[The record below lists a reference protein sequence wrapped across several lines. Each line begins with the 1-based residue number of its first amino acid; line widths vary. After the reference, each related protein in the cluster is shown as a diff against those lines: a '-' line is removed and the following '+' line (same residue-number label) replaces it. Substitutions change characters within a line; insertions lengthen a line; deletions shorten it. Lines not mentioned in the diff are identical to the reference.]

1 MRIGLM
7 SIGLSLLIIFIIIIN
22 TSNVSEEKIDTI
34 FEDIDGNF
42 SDTNYSTDQN
52 LSNFVKYTAKGI
64 ANELHGTYYLAAWIS
79 PYLPRWLLENA
90 DLLATLAILVI
101 LSPVI
106 AVIVKLI
113 LLIFLALTMWTM
125 EQIKK
130 RREKKWLQKNQKL

>member
-1 MRIGLM
+1 MGIFF
-7 SIGLSLLIIFIIIIN
+7 LIIFLIMIN
-22 TSNVSEEKIDTI
+22 TSNFSEEEVDTMFEGIDA
-34 FEDIDGNF
+34 NF
-42 SDTNYSTDQN
+42 SDANYSTDAN
-52 LSNFVKYTAKGI
+52 LSNFIKYTVKGVT
-64 ANELHGTYYLAAWIS
+64 NEFHGTYYLAAWIS

-101 LSPVI
+101 LSPAI

-130 RREKKWLQKNQKL
+130 RRKKNEKRTLAK

>member
-7 SIGLSLLIIFIIIIN
+7 TTGIAFLIIFLIMIN
-22 TSNVSEEKIDTI
+22 TSNFSEEKVDTMFEGIDA
-34 FEDIDGNF
+34 NF

-52 LSNFVKYTAKGI
+52 LSNFIKYTVKGVL
-64 ANELHGTYYLAAWIS
+64 NEFHGTYYLAAWIS
-79 PYLPRWLLENA
+79 PHLPRWLLENA

-101 LSPVI
+101 LSPLI

-130 RREKKWLQKNQKL
+130 RRKRNEKRTLAK